1 MPIPEDVAR
10 RLEAEA
16 LEAGRS
22 PYEFAK
28 PRIDGT
34 DPTDRLRAASAVL
47 GSTLDTLEKSIVA
60 SRSAMTM
67 FLMEWEAALKTGV
80 NPAARTVSREVAD
93 RVMQATR
100 PKTFGQQRDQQETTH
115 DRESREG

>member
-1 MPIPEDVAR
+1 MPISDDAAR
-10 RLEAEA
+10 QLEAEA
-16 LEAGRS
+16 LEAGAS

-34 DPTDRLRAASAVL
+34 DPSDRLRAASAVL

-67 FLMEWEAALKTGV
+67 FLMEWEAALRVGA
-80 NPAARTVSREVAD
+80 NPASRTVSRDVAD

-100 PKTFGQQRDQQETTH
+100 PKTFGAQRQETSH
-115 DRESREG
+115 D